1 MELLERELQQL
12 IMETPNEKLWER
24 GLQLTGEKR
33 SEVNLGNYGRADIIC
48 ADIKR
53 EKGAATFNIYVLEL
67 KKGMITVDAVV
78 QVSRYFT
85 KIENYLSQRFP
96 NSEIKVFPILIGSDF
111 TNDVGFIHGHS
122 FMSLILYSFDS
133 NGLHFRWIRNIN
145 WED

>member
-24 GLQLTGEKR
+24 GLQLAGKKR
-33 SEVNLGNYGRADIIC
+33 SEVNLGTWGRADIIC
-48 ADIKR
+48 SNIQR
-53 EKGAATFNIYVLEL
+53 NKGAATFYIYLLEL

-78 QVSRYFT
+78 QVCRYYT
-85 KIENYLSQRFP
+85 AIENYLSQRFP

-111 TNDVGFIHGHS
+111 TNGVGFIHTC
-122 FMSLILYSFDS
+122 SLINLIMYSYDYD
-133 NGLHFRWIRNIN
+133 GLHFRPIRNIR